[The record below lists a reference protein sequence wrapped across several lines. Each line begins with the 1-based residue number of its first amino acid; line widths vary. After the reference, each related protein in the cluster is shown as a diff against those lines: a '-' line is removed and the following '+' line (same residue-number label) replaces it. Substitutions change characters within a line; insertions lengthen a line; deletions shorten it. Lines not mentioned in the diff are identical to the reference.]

1 MLLRKAK
8 GGLGN
13 RMLSAASAILYANAT
28 KRRWYVDWTDGIYA
42 NKPENAYTLMFH
54 NESRELPPR
63 EQEFISTV
71 PARWSGSLDCSPTK
85 LMSQYFPK
93 DHSNPLVYRK
103 MSAPLTAQAVENQL
117 EVFWS
122 YTSKFGRIKAFLPY
136 GRRDRD
142 TEIGKTLKRYF
153 QPCNDIKEQVEA
165 LSGRAEGNILGVHI
179 RYTDLKVP
187 IQKVLS
193 LVKTC
198 MASGNFTTLFLA
210 TDSEY
215 AERLFKLKFDNVL
228 TNDKRFSNN
237 NRQLHKLEES
247 DQKLDDSYAALVDM
261 MMLARCN
268 ALIYCSRSTF
278 SETSR
283 LLGQFDKDQLFDL
296 DRFNFSVRFKRFIQE
311 YL

>member
-1 MLLRKAK
+1 LRAYWHASVTLLV
-8 GGLGN
+8 
-13 RMLSAASAILYANAT
+13 ANAT

-54 NESRELPPR
+54 NEFRELPPR
-63 EQEFISTV
+63 EQDFISTV
-71 PARWSGSLDCSPTK
+71 PARWSGSLDCSPTQ

-93 DHSNPLVYRK
+93 DHSNPLVYRR

-165 LSGRAEGNILGVHI
+165 LTSRAERNILGVHI

-215 AERLFKLKFDNVL
+215 AERLFKQKFGKVL
-228 TNDKRFSNN
+228 VSDKQLSKE
-237 NRQLHKLEES
+237 NRQLHTLTVS
-247 DQKLDDSYAALVDM
+247 DRKLDNSFAALVDM
-261 MMLARCN
+261 MMLARCD
-268 ALIYCSRSTF
+268 ALVYCSRSTF

-283 LLGQFDKDQLFDL
+283 LLGEFDKSQLFDL
-296 DRFNFSVRFKRFIQE
+296 DRYNLKVRFKQFIQE

>member
-1 MLLRKAK
+1 
-8 GGLGN
+8 
-13 RMLSAASAILYANAT
+13 
-28 KRRWYVDWTDGIYA
+28 
-42 NKPENAYTLMFH
+42 MFH
-54 NESRELPPR
+54 NEFRELPPR
-63 EQEFISTV
+63 EQDFISTV
-71 PARWSGSLDCSPTK
+71 PARWSGSLDCSPTQ

-93 DHSNPLVYRK
+93 DHSNPLVYRR

-165 LSGRAEGNILGVHI
+165 LTSRAERNILGVHI

-215 AERLFKLKFDNVL
+215 AERLFKQKFGKVL
-228 TNDKRFSNN
+228 VSDKQLSKE
-237 NRQLHKLEES
+237 NRQLHTLTVS
-247 DQKLDDSYAALVDM
+247 DRKLDNSFAALVDM
-261 MMLARCN
+261 MMLARCD
-268 ALIYCSRSTF
+268 ALVYCSRSTF

-283 LLGQFDKDQLFDL
+283 LLGEFDKSQLFDL
-296 DRFNFSVRFKRFIQE
+296 DRYNLKVRFKQFIQE